1 MLNEQIRETIH
12 MFREN
17 LPTDMNTLIE
27 QGAGEISAMDIIER
41 ALQRGD
47 QVPAFELADHSGANK
62 SLDAYLENGPVVL
75 TFYRGS
81 WCPYCNLQLKAYSD
95 RIAEITNSGATLIA
109 VSPEKPGALDTLV
122 SDGVAKELTDMVTTD
137 IKFDVLFDENN
148 SLAEKFGLQFTLP
161 ESHQQLLEAFNV
173 DVKRLNGTNT
183 FTFPD
188 PATYVI
194 DTNGKISWAFIP
206 NNYRK
211 RAEVDDILAALNKLK
226 A

>member
-1 MLNEQIRETIH
+1 MLNEQIRKTIH

-17 LPTDMNTLIE
+17 LPAEMSTLIE

-47 QVPAFELADHSGANK
+47 KVPAFELTDHNGDKK
-62 SLDAYLENGPVVL
+62 SLNTYLEQGPVVL
-75 TFYRGS
+75 TFYRGA

-95 RIAEITNSGATLIA
+95 RIDEITNTGATLIA

-148 SLAEKFGLQFTLP
+148 SLAEQFGLQFTLP

-173 DVKRLNGTNT
+173 DVERLNGTNT
-183 FTFPD
+183 FVFPD

-194 DTNGKISWAFIP
+194 DTDGKVTWAFVP

-211 RAEVDDILAALNKLK
+211 RAEVDAILAALKTLK
-226 A
+226 N